1 VLRRCRPEICAVTA
15 LICIRNLVYW
25 TYALTDYCAIKH
37 NKAIAFMEHLFPSP
51 SLKGSLLMAMP
62 LLMDPNFRH
71 SVICITEHTDDGAV
85 GIVVNQVYEGLHA
98 KMVFDELE
106 IACRGKADSIPVFV
120 GGPVHTDE
128 LFILHG
134 PPLDWTES
142 LKISEHLALSNSRA
156 ILEAIAQGN
165 GPRDFLISLGCAGWA
180 PGQLEW
186 EMSQNAWLVTAC
198 DDDILFKVPP
208 GERWNRAI
216 ECLGID
222 PHALSGTPG
231 HA

>member
-1 VLRRCRPEICAVTA
+1 L
-15 LICIRNLVYW
+15 L
-25 TYALTDYCAIKH
+25 AIKH

-106 IACRGKADSIPVFV
+106 IACRDKAEFIPIFI
-120 GGPVHTDE
+120 GGPVHTEE

-134 PPLDWTES
+134 PPLDWTER

-198 DDDILFKVPP
+198 DHDILFKVPP